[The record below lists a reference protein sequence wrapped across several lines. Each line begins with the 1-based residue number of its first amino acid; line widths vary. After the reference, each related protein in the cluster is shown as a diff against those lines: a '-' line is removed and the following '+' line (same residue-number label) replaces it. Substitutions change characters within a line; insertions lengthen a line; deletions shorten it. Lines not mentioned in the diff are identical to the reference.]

1 MRFGSQLQNTRG
13 GSLSRS
19 SLFSNLLVA
28 AGVILL
34 CLGRVQ
40 TLQTHQQS
48 VKTSTSYSTQFLT
61 TSVTER
67 LTVTRTAVIT
77 ATTLPDPAEL
87 TVKFEWRGQM
97 GRDLWWDWS
106 PGIAPL
112 DILGNITNKSGF
124 VWHDLRLKFAIGDGP
139 RSEVFHYKIPV
150 LYSGETQFF
159 FFSHTPR
166 EFYDY
171 RYAWVK
177 FLEID
182 QYETPIKT
190 MTFLRASVI
199 TETTEFMRTTTL
211 TSTRMIL
218 STYSEPETLGQILG
232 LAVAIVSLS
241 VLAAYALLRKR
252 HRKKKTVIA

>member
-1 MRFGSQLQNTRG
+1 M
-13 GSLSRS
+13 
-19 SLFSNLLVA
+19 
-28 AGVILL
+28 
-34 CLGRVQ
+34 
-40 TLQTHQQS
+40 
-48 VKTSTSYSTQFLT
+48 
-61 TSVTER
+61 
-67 LTVTRTAVIT
+67 IT
-77 ATTLPDPAEL
+77 FTTLPDPAEL

-112 DILGNITNKSGF
+112 DILGNITNRSGF
-124 VWHDLRLKFAIGDGP
+124 VWQDLGLKFAIGDGP

-150 LYSGETQFF
+150 LYPGETKYFV
-159 FFSHTPR
+159 FSHTPR

-182 QYETPIKT
+182 QFETTIKT
-190 MTFLRASVI
+190 MTFLRTSVI

-232 LAVAIVSLS
+232 LVAAIVSLS
-241 VLAAYALLRKR
+241 MLAAYALLRKR
-252 HRKKKTVIA
+252 HGKKETVIA